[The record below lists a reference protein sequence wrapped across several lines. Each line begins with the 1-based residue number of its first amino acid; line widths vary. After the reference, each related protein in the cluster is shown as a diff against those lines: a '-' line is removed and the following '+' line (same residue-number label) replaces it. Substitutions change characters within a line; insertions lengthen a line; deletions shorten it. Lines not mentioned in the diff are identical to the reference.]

1 LWYRK
6 EVSLS
11 NRQPQPRGTRPPPF
25 DAVGAAHIDR
35 QLRSGA
41 TMKSI
46 VRSTGLYREF
56 IIKWL
61 QEFGYQLDYASQR
74 ICRTRP

>member
-1 LWYRK
+1 
-6 EVSLS
+6 
-11 NRQPQPRGTRPPPF
+11 
-25 DAVGAAHIDR
+25 
-35 QLRSGA
+35 
-41 TMKSI
+41 MKSI

-74 ICRTRP
+74 ICRPRP